1 MREGRKGVDFL
12 AIVSL
17 IHSLHPLSPPP
28 PYFPPRSAV
37 HQTVVCAR
45 VQHCGAG
52 GCLKVGSCTVRL
64 TSQIINI
71 LFDFHRY
78 YCLATAAVSLTFSK
92 SVPHSIKPPLLFSP
106 SLPSFLD
113 PSLTATPLL
122 LPFFHPSLPP
132 TSSSLHFP
140 LLLFLSLSLQALLKY
155 IEFIQNIVFAPNS
168 LKVVFKGSEQ
178 TAMIGVPYHYTHCS

>member
-17 IHSLHPLSPPP
+17 IHSLHPLPPP
-28 PYFPPRSAV
+28 HFPPRSAV

-52 GCLKVGSCTVRL
+52 GCLKVGSCTVGL

-71 LFDFHRY
+71 LFNFHRY

-106 SLPSFLD
+106 SFLHSLIPHSLP
-113 PSLTATPLL
+113 PL
-122 LPFFHPSLPP
+122 LPFLHPSLPP